1 VPVFLFMDYEDN
13 VLEKQHRLNRK
24 QNARKKGKP
33 KKRVNKKPFPVDDM
47 KAIAESAAE
56 LILDSYS
63 MELVYMEFQREHVG
77 WVMRF
82 YIDKNDGIT
91 LDDCSLI
98 SRQLNDVLDVKLSQL
113 FQDETESNSNIEF
126 PPYTLEVSSPGI
138 DRPIK
143 KIDDFIRFQG
153 ERIQLKLKKPVEGRK
168 RWKGIISDVTSETI
182 TIDLEKKTI
191 SIPYIF
197 IEVARLDL

>member
-1 VPVFLFMDYEDN
+1 MPVFLFMDYEDN